1 MELTIRLTAR
11 DMDSSGVFSALER
24 LCTCFKSEEFGSI
37 TVDPTKNMKNTEPD
51 CKSTEIRSAQTPE
64 KKNTSQF
71 AAGGSGSVE
80 IPVHAAPQPPTVT
93 TTPLPQQTQSTV
105 PPVVPLAG
113 QQSFTVPQIAQA
125 AAIFAETSEAAR
137 QQVVELIHSYGVAAL
152 ADIQQDKLGEFAT
165 QLRGLGARI

>member
-1 MELTIRLTAR
+1 MELTIRLSAR
-11 DMDSSGVFSALER
+11 DMNSSGVFSALER
-24 LCTCFKSEEFGSI
+24 LCTCFKPEELGSI

-51 CKSTEIRSAQTPE
+51 CKATEFRNVQIPE
-64 KKNTSQF
+64 KENTSLA
-71 AAGGSGSVE
+71 AAGEPGSME
-80 IPVHAAPQPPTVT
+80 IPLHSAPQSTTVT
-93 TTPLPQQTQSTV
+93 TTPVQQQTQSAV

-125 AAIFAETSEAAR
+125 AAIFAETSEKAR

-152 ADIQQDKLGEFAT
+152 ADIHQDKLGEFAT